1 MRELYRVL
9 EVEPT
14 ADFETIRESYRR
26 LLKRYHPDSGGAQ
39 DHPRCASSGTNP
51 ASSSKTRARA
61 ILARA
66 RVLDEEAGL

>member
-26 LLKRYHPDSGGAQ
+26 LLKRYHPDSGGAAA
-39 DHPRCASSGTNP
+39 DPAKLDCVIEAFRRVKAVHPWRRAST
-51 ASSSKTRARA
+51 ARTTD
-61 ILARA
+61 ARP
-66 RVLDEEAGL
+66 